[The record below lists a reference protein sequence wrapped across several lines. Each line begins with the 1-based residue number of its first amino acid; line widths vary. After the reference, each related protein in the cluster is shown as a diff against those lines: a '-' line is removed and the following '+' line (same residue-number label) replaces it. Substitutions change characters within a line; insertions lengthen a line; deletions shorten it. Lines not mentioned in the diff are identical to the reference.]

1 MQTDKVISVKVAT
14 AVGLGAI
21 IGAGIFVLSG
31 TAIAL
36 VGSAALISFVIV
48 GIIALIVAL
57 ELGELG
63 SIMPQVEGASYSY
76 AYEAFGSEL
85 GFVTGLML
93 YFSYA
98 SSIAPISLGFGSY
111 LASLMGLPS
120 TVYPTMFAIILIL
133 VLTTVNILGVSK
145 AAKADFGLVLIKI
158 SILIMF
164 IAFALFFAVNNRS
177 QVAAH
182 FTSGFQPGN
191 INAIFASGVVI
202 FFAYS
207 GFQAISTITRNVRG
221 GGSGAAKA
229 LVASVL
235 ISMSLYVLVVVA
247 LLLLMPA
254 NLYGISSNPLSFAL
268 KTAGAPTWLFTLVS
282 VGALIAT
289 TSAALAMVL
298 ASSRMLYQIGSDK
311 LLPKLVRK
319 YNEKRDV
326 AVNGVLISAVIGVI
340 MLFSGNIYVMA
351 SISNF
356 GLLFSYLVASFS
368 LIHFRRSKVASSFRT
383 PLYPFLSIAGI
394 VGLMALL
401 IGMPNEALIIGVVMI
416 LSLIV
421 IYYTLIEAE
430 SRKVEKIEIFD

>member
-1 MQTDKVISVKVAT
+1 MEANKLISVKVAT

-36 VGSAALISFVIV
+36 AGSAALIAFIIV

-63 SIMPQVEGASYSY
+63 SIMPYAQGASYSY

-93 YFSYA
+93 YFSYS
-98 SSIAPISLGFGSY
+98 SSIAPIALGFGSY
-111 LASLMGLPS
+111 LTSLAGVS
-120 TVYPTMFAIILIL
+120 TSIYPVVFAIILIL
-133 VLTTVNILGVSK
+133 VLTIVNILGISK
-145 AAKADFGLVLIKI
+145 AARADFGLVIVK
-158 SILIMF
+158 ILILIVF
-164 IAFALFFAVNNRS
+164 IAFALLFAMS
-177 QVAAH
+177 EGSKVATH

-191 INAIFASGVVI
+191 VSGIFASSVVI

-207 GFQAISTITRNVRG
+207 GFQAISTITRNVKG
-221 GGSGAAKA
+221 GGSGAARA
-229 LVASVL
+229 IIASVL
-235 ISMSLYVLVVVA
+235 ISMALYILVVVA
-247 LLLLMPA
+247 LLILAPPS
-254 NLYGISSNPLSFAL
+254 LYGISSNPLSFAL
-268 KTAGAPTWLFTLVS
+268 NAAAAPAWLFTLVS
-282 VGALIAT
+282 VGALVAT

-298 ASSRMLYQIGSDK
+298 ASSRMLHQMGSDK

-319 YNEKRDV
+319 YDEKRDV
-326 AVNGVLISAVIGVI
+326 AVNAVLISSAISI
-340 MLFSGNIYVMA
+340 AMLFSGNIYVMA

-356 GLLFSYLVASFS
+356 GLLFSYLIASFS
-368 LIHFRRSKVASSFRT
+368 LIHFRRSKAASTFKA

-394 VGLMALL
+394 IGLMALL
-401 IGMPNEALIIGVVMI
+401 IGMPREALIIGIAMV
-416 LSLIV
+416 LSLMV

>member
-1 MQTDKVISVKVAT
+1 MKVGKVVSVGVAT

-36 VGSAALISFVIV
+36 AGSAALIAFVIV
-48 GIIALIVAL
+48 GIIALTVAL

-63 SIMPQVEGASYSY
+63 SIMPHVQGASYSY
-76 AYEAFGSEL
+76 VYEAFGSEL
-85 GFVTGLML
+85 GFVTGIVL

-98 SSIAPISLGFGSY
+98 SSIAPIALGFGSY
-111 LASLMGLPS
+111 LASLGGLS
-120 TVYPTMFAIILIL
+120 SAVYPMIFAILLIL
-133 VLTTVNILGVSK
+133 VLAIVNILGVTK
-145 AAKADFGLVLIKI
+145 AAEADFGLVIVK
-158 SILIMF
+158 ILILIVF
-164 IAFALFFAVNNRS
+164 IAFALFFAMNNS
-177 QVAAH
+177 SEVVAH

-191 INAIFASGVVI
+191 LNAIFASSVVI

-207 GFQAISTITRNVRG
+207 GFQAISTITQDVRG

-229 LVASVL
+229 IVASVL

-268 KTAGAPTWLFTLVS
+268 EAAGAPSWLFALVS
-282 VGALIAT
+282 VGALVAT
-289 TSAALAMVL
+289 TSAALAMIL
-298 ASSRMLYQIGSDK
+298 ASSRMLHQIGSDK

-319 YNEKRDV
+319 YDEKRGV
-326 AVNGVLISAVIGVI
+326 AVNGVLISSAIGII
-340 MLFSGNIYVMA
+340 MLFSGDIFVMA

-356 GLLFSYLVASFS
+356 GLVFSYLVASFS
-368 LIHFRRSKVASSFRT
+368 LMHFRRSKAPSSFKA

-394 VGLMALL
+394 IGLMALL
-401 IGMPNEALIIGVVMI
+401 IGMPKEALIIGVAMI
-416 LSLIV
+416 LLLIV
-421 IYYTLIEAE
+421 IYYMLIEAE
-430 SRKVEKIEIFD
+430 SRKIEKIEIFD

>member
-1 MQTDKVISVKVAT
+1 MISVKVAT

-36 VGSAALISFVIV
+36 AGSAALLAFVIV

-63 SIMPQVEGASYSY
+63 SIMPNSEGASYSY

-85 GFVTGLML
+85 GFVTGIML

-111 LASLMGLPS
+111 LASLAGLPA
-120 TVYPTMFAIILIL
+120 TIYPIIFAIVLIFILTI
-133 VLTTVNILGVSK
+133 VNVLGVSK
-145 AAKADFGLVLIKI
+145 AAEADFGLVIIKI
-158 SILIMF
+158 CILVIF
-164 IAFALFFAVNNRS
+164 IAFALLFAINNPS
-177 QVAAH
+177 EVASH
-182 FTSGFQPGN
+182 FTAGFQPGN
-191 INAIFASGVVI
+191 LSAIFASSVVI

-207 GFQAISTITRNVRG
+207 GFQAISTITKNVRG
-221 GGSGAAKA
+221 GGSAAAKA

-235 ISMSLYVLVVVA
+235 ISMSLYILVVVA
-247 LLLLMPA
+247 LLILVPA
-254 NLYGISSNPLSFAL
+254 RLYAISSNPLSFAL
-268 KTAGAPTWLFTLVS
+268 KTSGAPAWLFTLVS

-298 ASSRMLYQIGSDK
+298 ASSRMLHQIGSDK

-319 YNEKRDV
+319 YDEKRDV
-326 AVNGVLISAVIGVI
+326 AVNAVLISSAIGVV

-356 GLLFSYLVASFS
+356 GLLFSYLIASFS
-368 LIHFRRSKVASSFRT
+368 LIHFRRSKAASSFKV

-394 VGLMALL
+394 ISLMALL
-401 IGMPNEALIIGVVMI
+401 IGMPKEALIIGVAMI

-421 IYYTLIEAE
+421 IYYTLIEAK
-430 SRKVEKIEIFD
+430 SRKIEKIEIFN

>member
-1 MQTDKVISVKVAT
+1 MQVGKLISVKVAT

-36 VGSAALISFVIV
+36 AGSAALLAFIIV

-63 SIMPQVEGASYSY
+63 SIMPLAQGASYSY

-85 GFVTGLML
+85 GFVTGIML
-93 YFSYA
+93 YFSYS
-98 SSIAPISLGFGSY
+98 SSIAPIALGFGSY
-111 LASLMGLPS
+111 LTSLVGLS
-120 TVYPTMFAIILIL
+120 ATFYPVVFAIALIF
-133 VLTTVNILGVSK
+133 VLTIVNLFGVSK
-145 AAKADFGLVLIKI
+145 AAEADFGLVIIKI
-158 SILIMF
+158 CILVVF
-164 IAFALFFAVNNRS
+164 IAFALLFAINHGS
-177 QVAAH
+177 EVAAH

-191 INAIFASGVVI
+191 LGAILAASVVI

-207 GFQAISTITRNVRG
+207 GFQAISTVTRNVKG
-221 GGSGAAKA
+221 GGVGAAKA
-229 LVASVL
+229 IVSSVL
-235 ISMSLYVLVVVA
+235 ISMTLYIIVVIA

-254 NLYGISSNPLSFAL
+254 SLYAISSNPLSFAL
-268 KTAGAPTWLFTLVS
+268 KTSGAPAWLFTLVS

-298 ASSRMLYQIGSDK
+298 ASSRMLHQISSDK

-319 YNEKRDV
+319 YDEKRDV
-326 AVNGVLISAVIGVI
+326 AVNAVLISSAIGAI

-356 GLLFSYLVASFS
+356 GLMFSYLITSFS
-368 LIHFRRSKVASSFRT
+368 LIHFRRSKAASSFRI
-383 PLYPFLSIAGI
+383 PLYPFLSIIGI
-394 VGLMALL
+394 IGLMALL
-401 IGMPNEALIIGVVMI
+401 IGMPREALIIGVAMI

-421 IYYTLIEAE
+421 AYYMLIEAE
-430 SRKVEKIEIFD
+430 SRKIEKVEIFD